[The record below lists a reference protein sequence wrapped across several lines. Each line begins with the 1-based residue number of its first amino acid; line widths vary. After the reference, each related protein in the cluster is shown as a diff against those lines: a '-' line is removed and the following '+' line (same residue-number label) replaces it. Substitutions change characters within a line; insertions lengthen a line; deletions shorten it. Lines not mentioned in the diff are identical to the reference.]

1 MRNERGKGTSR
12 GKWQRVRGERRTI
25 TVRKGQSDGETKRED
40 TGDLHEEESRRG
52 MRTGVT
58 GWARGAPAFASPC
71 LAPALA
77 LSPAVRTHF
86 VTITG
91 PSLGR
96 DCFPQIVVL

>member
-1 MRNERGKGTSR
+1 MRGDRNENRGD
-12 GKWQRVRGERRTI
+12 RVGER
-25 TVRKGQSDGETKRED
+25 
-40 TGDLHEEESRRG
+40 
-52 MRTGVT
+52 
-58 GWARGAPAFASPC
+58 SPC
-71 LAPALA
+71 LRLALPRSRPT